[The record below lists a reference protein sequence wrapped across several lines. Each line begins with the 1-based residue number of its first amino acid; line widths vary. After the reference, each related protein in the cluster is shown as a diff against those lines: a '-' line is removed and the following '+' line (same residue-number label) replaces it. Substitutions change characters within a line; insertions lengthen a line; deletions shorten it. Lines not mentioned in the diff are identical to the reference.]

1 MTIEKTSKIRVS
13 DLVDRNLDYHTA
25 LALGWVWAKNASK
38 RYGDSGSYHSTGE
51 GTRGY
56 IGGRFPK
63 WPVGARCVIPPN
75 KAKNLHETEKNWD
88 GWLKCDMLENIA
100 PAALDQVPYFSKRL
114 SEISEYVEK
123 IGIGFTVNHDP
134 NCPSEFKIT
143 AFHPGVH
150 FGYQGPTYAV
160 AACRAIVGAAF
171 GDEVDR

>member
-1 MTIEKTSKIRVS
+1 MTIEKTPKIRVS
-13 DLVDRNLDYHTA
+13 DLVGRHLDYHTA
-25 LALGWVWAKNASK
+25 LALGWVWAKNASS
-38 RYGDSGSYHSTGE
+38 RYGDSDSHRRPGVGP
-51 GTRGY
+51 R
-56 IGGRFPK
+56 
-63 WPVGARCVIPPN
+63 WPVGARCVIPPD

-88 GWLKCDMLENIA
+88 GWLKCDMLETIA
-100 PAALDQVPYFSKRL
+100 PAALDQVPYFAKKL

-123 IGIGFTVNHDP
+123 IGIGFTVNHNP